1 MNSPYMTSG
10 GTLKP
15 NAYGVFP
22 SSTAVSRGGLSI
34 GKQAELARTMP
45 QADADGVYGR
55 DPLTGGAVRDYN
67 TAKAWLN
74 EKPSAIPW
82 MSKTGWA
89 AAQNASNATQ
99 LKPRNNGGSMPPVGQ
114 TPYTPGMSSYQRT
127 GFRAPIKSGRSRLDP
142 ERIAGK
148 MARGTARP
156 GEVAAAKMMQEQE
169 DRKLGIPILQGRAQE
184 AEFQNS
190 LLADPATR
198 DALRK
203 RMMDFLGT
211 QDQTN
216 TNQTNTNQTNTT
228 TPTKAATTA
237 DYTAQNGGLTPQR
250 PSTLDAAYKSG
261 AMTRPGTMAYRAEG
275 GEIEMGDDDEGDE
288 DAFLL
293 GEEGPEIGIKRDD
306 GSIFVLPAD
315 VTKKVMAGF
324 EMEDTE
330 DNQDAM
336 AAAMQRM
343 GMEPKMGGGKM
354 GARMG
359 GGPMA
364 PRQLMSKE
372 ERDAERQQVREFNQA
387 ITRSRGGIPMP
398 GVSDF
403 MSPDVAFKAT
413 QQGGAAGGWLSV
425 GLAPRMNG
433 GTMMAKETG
442 RMAPKSR
449 TIGDRGAGSR
459 TIGDRGAGSRTQ
471 TRKNSLFDAMKK
483 LI

>member
-1 MNSPYMTSG
+1 
-10 GTLKP
+10 
-15 NAYGVFP
+15 
-22 SSTAVSRGGLSI
+22 
-34 GKQAELARTMP
+34 
-45 QADADGVYGR
+45 
-55 DPLTGGAVRDYN
+55 
-67 TAKAWLN
+67 
-74 EKPSAIPW
+74 
-82 MSKTGWA
+82 
-89 AAQNASNATQ
+89 
-99 LKPRNNGGSMPPVGQ
+99 
-114 TPYTPGMSSYQRT
+114 
-127 GFRAPIKSGRSRLDP
+127 
-142 ERIAGK
+142 
-148 MARGTARP
+148 
-156 GEVAAAKMMQEQE
+156 
-169 DRKLGIPILQGRAQE
+169 
-184 AEFQNS
+184 
-190 LLADPATR
+190 
-198 DALRK
+198 
-203 RMMDFLGT
+203 MMDFLGT

-216 TNQTNTNQTNTT
+216 TNQTNTNQTNTA

-275 GEIEMGDDDEGDE
+275 GEIEMGDDDEGAE
-288 DAFLL
+288 DAFLF

-315 VTKKVMAGF
+315 VTKKAMAGF

-359 GGPMA
+359 GGTMMKPYM
-364 PRQLMSKE
+364 
-372 ERDAERQQVREFNQA
+372 
-387 ITRSRGGIPMP
+387 G
-398 GVSDF
+398 
-403 MSPDVAFKAT
+403 
-413 QQGGAAGGWLSV
+413 
-425 GLAPRMNG
+425 G

-449 TIGDRGAGSR
+449 T
-459 TIGDRGAGSRTQ
+459 Q

>member
-1 MNSPYMTSG
+1 MLNQMQQAQRNQRVGQIGLKNTRNLTVPGSDMSFLTPDASG
-10 GTLKP
+10 NFG
-15 NAYGVFP
+15 Y
-22 SSTAVSRGGLSI
+22 
-34 GKQAELARTMP
+34 
-45 QADADGVYGR
+45 
-55 DPLTGGAVRDYN
+55 DPLTGAPITDKFV
-67 TAKAWLN
+67 AQEMLN
-74 EKPSAIPW
+74 PSAGTLNP
-82 MSKTGWA
+82 TGDYLA
-89 AAQNASNATQ
+89 RSRAQV
-99 LKPRNNGGSMPPVGQ
+99 KPLADGGPMPPVGQ

-211 QDQTN
+211 QGQTNTDQTN
-216 TNQTNTNQTNTT
+216 TA

-275 GEIEMGDDDEGDE
+275 GEIEMGGDDEGAE
-288 DAFLL
+288 DAFLF
-293 GEEGPEIGIKRDD
+293 GEEGPEMGIKRDD
-306 GSIFVLPAD
+306 GSMFVLPAD
-315 VTKKVMAGF
+315 VTKKIMAGF

-359 GGPMA
+359 GGTMMKPYM
-364 PRQLMSKE
+364 
-372 ERDAERQQVREFNQA
+372 
-387 ITRSRGGIPMP
+387 G
-398 GVSDF
+398 
-403 MSPDVAFKAT
+403 
-413 QQGGAAGGWLSV
+413 
-425 GLAPRMNG
+425 G

-459 TIGDRGAGSRTQ
+459 TQ